1 MPIYRRI
8 YLSSNWL
15 IEIYHETNS
24 NILWPSIY
32 LSKVV
37 GADTQGRALN
47 SHKTYESSSFS
58 FSVVGY
64 KVKNK
69 LYTLRMANWLLNG
82 YARIPEDITAQ
93 RDII

>member
-8 YLSSNWL
+8 YLSSNLL
-15 IEIYHETNS
+15 IEIYHETNF

-37 GADTQGRALN
+37 GVDREGRALN

-58 FSVVGY
+58 FPVVGY
-64 KVKNK
+64 NVNNK
-69 LYTLRMANWLLNG
+69 LYTLRMAN
-82 YARIPEDITAQ
+82 
-93 RDII
+93 

>member
-15 IEIYHETNS
+15 IEIYHETNF

-37 GADTQGRALN
+37 GLDTQGRALN

-58 FSVVGY
+58 FPVVGY
-64 KVKNK
+64 KAKNK

-82 YARIPEDITAQ
+82 YARILEDITAQ
-93 RDII
+93 RDMI